1 MILSIPR
8 LLCSYLAVR
17 PTPSASRA
25 NNYQANTFKIKKIS
39 LRRACFPNMKNIAL
53 KKTRQAT
60 AVSLALL
67 LLISS
72 VNAGINISNS
82 DGITATGADGINYI
96 GTNGITATG
105 ADGVLTFGVN
115 GITATGADGITAT
128 GADGI
133 TATGADG
140 ITATGADGVSYPSS
154 NSVTAAKP
162 SGITATGA
170 DGITAT
176 GADGITISTH
186 DGVQYKADSVFIN
199 NPNGITISTANGLT
213 AIGVNGITATGADG
227 ITATG
232 ADGITA
238 TGADGITA
246 TGADGIT
253 ATGADGITISTA
265 SGVTARSADGRF
277 YSISPDG
284 ITIRH
289 ADGITATG
297 ADSINITAAE
307 KITIST
313 RGIVPATAG
322 NSQRQVGLQSVDPE
336 LALAINA
343 ANTLADDSNIN
354 AVVVYHQ
361 LPTDADLADLQRIGI
376 LGGTRFHVLP
386 AIYVSATADQLI
398 AVSRLRNV
406 RSLYKNRT
414 LTLTADPA
422 QGLTGVERT
431 RRDADLTRN
440 NAGVP
445 VSGRGVTVAVLDT
458 GLDSTHGDLA
468 GRVAQNVKL
477 ADLQSASAVGF
488 NYPANIENLPNTD
501 QAYGHGTFVA
511 GVIGG
516 NGSKSGGQYTGV
528 APGARIVGMSAGDL
542 NLVFVLNGFDYLL
555 ERGASLG
562 VRVVNCSFSANTV
575 FDINDP
581 VNVATKMLTDRGVNV
596 VFSAGNTGSG
606 WHTLN
611 PYAVA
616 PWVVSVG
623 ATDFKGRLADFSSRG
638 DFASQL
644 FRPTLVAPGVKVVSL
659 RSSGLNVTG
668 VEGVGFN
675 GDTGIAPGYVP
686 YYTTASGTSFSAP
699 QVAGSIALM
708 LEANPKLSPAEVR
721 DILQS
726 TATPLASY
734 YTHEVGAGMLNTH
747 AAVLESVFPARKLG
761 NFRATLN
768 RGQVRFVSDP
778 LQEFSGT
785 VAPGA
790 SGYEA
795 TVQMPAGALM
805 ASMQV
810 GWSTLSTNDLGL
822 AMYDASGTKQADKN
836 DLNLPGLTGN
846 RERAL
851 VVAPPSGTWRVTV
864 KNTLGGLAA
873 TSQHF
878 SGVLEVARAEYAPI
892 KDIDGL
898 SESQRAVVYQNIR
911 SFVMSPTGNKFRPAQ
926 GVTRGELAESLV
938 LGARVPQ
945 YVPAAASYRDVRSP
959 SLMLF
964 VESVQNAPQGAI
976 FTDVERGGSF
986 LPNDTA
992 GRLTAAI
999 ALVRAAGLQSEAE
1012 AAQGMPLTTIL
1023 DAGMIPASLRG
1034 YVRVAISRGLLSP
1047 SNAYF
1052 RPQAPLTRLEL
1063 AQAMAA
1069 MQKLQTQ

>member
-1 MILSIPR
+1 MR
-8 LLCSYLAVR
+8 
-17 PTPSASRA
+17 
-25 NNYQANTFKIKKIS
+25 
-39 LRRACFPNMKNIAL
+39 NIAL

-67 LLISS
+67 LLIGS
-72 VNAGINISNS
+72 VNAGITISTA
-82 DGITATGADGINYI
+82 DGITVSTADGINYI
-96 GTNGITATG
+96 GANGITASG
-105 ADGVLTFGVN
+105 ADGVLTFGTN
-115 GITATGADGITAT
+115 GITASGADGITAS

-133 TATGADG
+133 TASGADG
-140 ITATGADGVSYPSS
+140 ITASGADGVSHPST
-154 NSVTAAKP
+154 NSVVA
-162 SGITATGA
+162 
-170 DGITAT
+170 
-176 GADGITISTH
+176 
-186 DGVQYKADSVFIN
+186 N
-199 NPNGITISTANGLT
+199 EPNGITISTA
-213 AIGVNGITATGADG
+213 DG
-227 ITATG
+227 ITAS
-232 ADGITA
+232 
-238 TGADGITA
+238 
-246 TGADGIT
+246 
-253 ATGADGITISTA
+253 GADGITISTA
-265 SGVTARSADGRF
+265 DGTQHRADSVLINKPNGITISTADGLNAIGTNGITA
-277 YSISPDG
+277 SGADG
-284 ITIRH
+284 ITISTADGLTATAPNGITISTADGVLARKTDGAFYSIAPNGITIST
-289 ADGITATG
+289 ADGITASG
-297 ADSINITAAE
+297 ADGIM
-307 KITIST
+307 IST
-313 RGIVPATAG
+313 ADGITVSTADKVAG
-322 NSQRQVGLQSVDPE
+322 VSTSGARQQTGLQSVDPE
-336 LALAINA
+336 LALAINQ

-361 LPTDADLADLQRIGI
+361 LPTDSDLADLQRIGI
-376 LGGTRFHVLP
+376 LGGTRFRVLP

-398 AVSRLRNV
+398 AVSRFRNV

-422 QGLTGVERT
+422 QGVTGVERA

-440 NAGVP
+440 NAGLP
-445 VSGRGVTVAVLDT
+445 LSGRGVTVAVLDT

-477 ADLQSASAVGF
+477 ADLQSASVGF
-488 NYPANIENLPNTD
+488 KYPVNVENLPNTD

-528 APGARIVGMSAGDL
+528 APGARLVGMSAGDL
-542 NLVFVLNGFDYLL
+542 NLVFVLNGLDYLL

-562 VRVVNCSFSANTV
+562 VRVVNCSFSANTI
-575 FDINDP
+575 FDVNDP

-596 VFSAGNTGSG
+596 VFSAGNTGAG

-668 VEGVGFN
+668 VEGIGFN

-699 QVAGSIALM
+699 QVAGAIALM
-708 LEANPKLSPAEVR
+708 LEANPRLTPAEVR
-721 DILQS
+721 DILQR

-734 YTHEVGAGMLNTH
+734 YAHEVGAGLLNTH
-747 AAVLESVFPARKLG
+747 AAVLEAAFPVRKLG

-778 LQEFSGT
+778 LQEISGT

-790 SGYEA
+790 SGYE
-795 TVQMPAGALM
+795 TTLQMPAGALM
-805 ASMQV
+805 ASMQI
-810 GWSTLSTNDLGL
+810 GWSSLSANDLGF
-822 AMYDASGTKQADKN
+822 AMYDASGTKQADEN

-846 RERAL
+846 RERAV
-851 VVAPPSGTWRVTV
+851 VVAPPAGAWRVTV

-873 TSQHF
+873 TSQRF
-878 SGVLEVARAEYAPI
+878 NGVLEVARAEYAPL

-911 SFVMSPTGNKFRPAQ
+911 SFVMSPTGNKFRPLQ

-945 YVPAAASYRDVRSP
+945 YVPASASYRDVRNP
-959 SLMLF
+959 EMLLF
-964 VESVQNAPQGAI
+964 VESVQNAPQGAL

-986 LPNDTA
+986 SPNDTA

-1012 AAQGMPLTTIL
+1012 AAQTMPLTTIL
-1023 DAGMIPASLRG
+1023 DAGMIPTSLRG

-1047 SNAYF
+1047 TGAYF